1 MREYFLTPIAE
12 DLPAPDHTQIK
23 PRCFVCKKFP
33 VCNIRED
40 YLKTAKLIQNILGDP
55 QEDFQ
60 LNWDCNC
67 SPIIYGTKIA
77 NYSEYFPGKVNLA
90 GQEFPATIKDAAY
103 RNLDFVCIRYCSNEG
118 YYIDFTAEWKD
129 NQYQISKGKEV
140 YYNLTFE
147 LTLSSLNELLDG
159 LNRWRTDNTKE
170 DNNDGEKEIINTTY
184 FSAVLNC
191 NFYEYEKGLTME
203 EGIRRIIAEFPDGVP
218 LKDGSYYHLA
228 TFHYENGKV
237 ECFNPFKNKVA
248 FAPMP
253 YPVYVPPHVCNKK
266 PIKRGEMSNE
276 NF

>member
-1 MREYFLTPIAE
+1 M
-12 DLPAPDHTQIK
+12 
-23 PRCFVCKKFP
+23 
-33 VCNIRED
+33 
-40 YLKTAKLIQNILGDP
+40 
-55 QEDFQ
+55 
-60 LNWDCNC
+60 
-67 SPIIYGTKIA
+67 
-77 NYSEYFPGKVNLA
+77 
-90 GQEFPATIKDAAY
+90 
-103 RNLDFVCIRYCSNEG
+103 
-118 YYIDFTAEWKD
+118 
-129 NQYQISKGKEV
+129 
-140 YYNLTFE
+140 
-147 LTLSSLNELLDG
+147 TLSSLNELLDG

-203 EGIRRIIAEFPDGVP
+203 EGIRRIIAEFPNGVP

-237 ECFNPFKNKVA
+237 ECFNPFKNKIA